1 MFLVFFWPVKNKT
14 IYKRF
19 AYSPCTVFFKGYVV
33 FGKEF
38 ITKHDAELCGRRN
51 TARLENSFP
60 THFRTGDAT
69 GMDLQ
74 INNKIYNN
82 LRRHAFSEEKR

>member
-1 MFLVFFWPVKNKT
+1 MHPFF
-14 IYKRF
+14 IYLYF
-19 AYSPCTVFFKGYVV
+19 DKGYVM
-33 FGKEF
+33 FGKEVV
-38 ITKHDAELCGRRN
+38 TKHDAELCGRRN

-74 INNKIYNN
+74 IDNKIYNN
-82 LRRHAFSEEKR
+82 LRRHAYSEEKRYLMYMYKC